1 MFDEITKYILGEITS
16 ILIWVIYSLSIFS
29 FFFFSPTLF
38 LLELFVCD
46 ARFLSI
52 MNPGRL
58 FCGLRLYLSKCDLNA
73 GGARCKEGK
82 AIFKDWKGSRFCVSY
97 SIFSLL
103 FLEFTV

>member
-1 MFDEITKYILGEITS
+1 LS
-16 ILIWVIYSLSIFS
+16 ILV
-29 FFFFSPTLF
+29 

-73 GGARCKEGK
+73 GGARRKEGK
-82 AIFKDWKGSRFCVSY
+82 AIFKDWK
-97 SIFSLL
+97 
-103 FLEFTV
+103 